1 MIFWVVVVLVALAV
15 VAALLIPM
23 LKQHA
28 APTEAAAFDMEVY
41 RDQLRQIDRDRAA
54 GLVSEAEAAAGR
66 TEVGRRLLA
75 ADSRR
80 KETRAKTRV
89 RAGTGA
95 ALAVGILVPVCA
107 VLLYSDLGV
116 PGLPGFPY
124 SERGGQGRDRMPE
137 LRILA
142 KQLEKRLE
150 KDPTKVQGWILLG
163 RTYVEL
169 TEYDKAAKVYDKA
182 LTYDGG
188 NAELRSAYG
197 EALVLKAQG
206 VVTPDARNVFET
218 VLKAAPKNPRA
229 LFYLAVADEQ
239 SGKLQDALDRWR
251 ALLESSPP
259 DAPWAP
265 VARERAT
272 KTAAALG
279 LDPAKALPQA
289 PAPVAKG
296 PTAQDMAAAQSMSPE
311 DRRAM
316 IESMVQ
322 RLADR
327 LKAKPNDL
335 DGWLR
340 LGRAY
345 TVLEKHADARD
356 ALAKA
361 AALAPNN
368 TDVLLLQGRA
378 IRAASGDKETPESLA
393 VMRKVLA
400 IDANNVEALWLV
412 GLAEVAAGDRAAGMS
427 KMQQAVDH
435 LPIDAPN
442 RAALAHRLEALKNE
456 KK

>member
-1 MIFWVVVVLVALAV
+1 MIFWVIVVLVALVV
-15 VAALLIPM
+15 VAALLVPM
-23 LKQHA
+23 LRHRA
-28 APTEAAAFDMEVY
+28 APTDSAAFDMEVY
-41 RDQLRQIDRDRAA
+41 RDQLRQIDRDRAE
-54 GLVSEAEAAAGR
+54 GLIDDAEAEAGR

-80 KETRAKTRV
+80 KDKPAGPRTRP
-89 RAGTGA
+89 GMGA

-124 SERGGQGRDRMPE
+124 SERGAQERDRKPE
-137 LRILA
+137 LRVLA
-142 KQLEKRLE
+142 KQLEQRMKT
-150 KDPTKVQGWILLG
+150 DPTNVRGWILLG

-169 TEYDKAAKVYDKA
+169 TEYDKAVKIYDKA

-197 EALVLKAQG
+197 EALVLKDQG
-206 VVTPDARNVFET
+206 IVTPGARQVFET

-239 SGKLQDALDRWR
+239 AGKLHEALDRWR
-251 ALLESSPP
+251 TLLEASPP

-265 VARERAT
+265 IARQHAT
-272 KTAAALG
+272 KTASALG

-289 PAPVAKG
+289 PPAAKG
-296 PTAQDMAAAQSMSPE
+296 PTAEDMAAAQSMTPDE
-311 DRRAM
+311 RRTM

-327 LKAKPNDL
+327 LKDKPDDL

-345 TVLEKHADARD
+345 TVLQKHAEARD

-368 TDVLLLQGRA
+368 TDVLLLEGRA
-378 IRAASGDKETPESLA
+378 IRAASGNKETPESLA

-412 GLAEVAAGDRAAGMS
+412 GLAEVAAGDRDAGMS
-427 KMQQAVDH
+427 KMQRALDH
-435 LPIDAPN
+435 LPENAPN
-442 RAALAHRLEALKNE
+442 RAALVERLDALKNA

>member
-1 MIFWVVVVLVALAV
+1 MIFWVVVVLVALGV

-23 LKQHA
+23 LRQHT
-28 APTEAAAFDMEVY
+28 APTDAAAFDMEVY
-41 RDQLRQIDRDRAA
+41 RDQLRQIDRDHAD
-54 GLVSEAEAAAGR
+54 GLIGDAEAEAGR
-66 TEVGRRLLA
+66 AEVGRRLLA
-75 ADSRR
+75 ADARREESRA
-80 KETRAKTRV
+80 ETRA
-89 RAGTGA
+89 RAGMGA

-116 PGLPGFPY
+116 PGMPGFPH
-124 SERGGQGRDRMPE
+124 SERGADGRDRTPE

-142 KQLEKRLE
+142 AQLTKRLE
-150 KDPTKVQGWILLG
+150 QDPANIRGWILLG

-169 TEYDKAAKVYDKA
+169 TEYEKAAKIYNKA
-182 LTYDGG
+182 LTFDGG
-188 NAELRSAYG
+188 NAELRAAYG
-197 EALVLKAQG
+197 EALVLAAKG
-206 VVTPDARNVFET
+206 IVTPDARQVFEA
-218 VLKAAPKNPRA
+218 VLKAAPKDPRA

-239 SGKLQDALDRWR
+239 ADKLQDALGRWR
-251 ALLESSPP
+251 TLLEASPP

-265 VARERAT
+265 IAREHAT

-279 LDPAKALPQA
+279 LDPAKALPPP
-289 PAPVAKG
+289 PAAAKG
-296 PTAQDMAAAQSMSPE
+296 PTSDDLAAAQSMTPDE
-311 DRRAM
+311 RRVM

-327 LKAKPNDL
+327 LKAKPDDL

-345 TVLEKHADARD
+345 AVLQKHAEARD

-368 TDVLLLQGRA
+368 TEVLLLQGRA
-378 IRAASGDKETPESLA
+378 IRAASGDKETPESLD

-412 GLAEVAAGDRAAGMS
+412 GMAEVEAGKRASGVS
-427 KMQQAVDH
+427 KMQQALDL
-435 LPIDAPN
+435 LPSDAPN
-442 RAALAHRLEALKNE
+442 RAALVRRLEALKGE
-456 KK
+456 LK